1 MALARDVDLQRELL
15 RIYGY
20 REFRPNQR
28 EVIDALL
35 CGRDVFVVMPTGG
48 GKTLCYQLPAVIS
61 NGFTLVISPLI
72 ALMKDQVDAARA
84 NGIRAG
90 VLNSSLEPAERA
102 QTLDAMAADP
112 GSEQALDLLY
122 VAPERFAD
130 AAFNAL
136 LQRRPPALIAID
148 EAHCVSEWGHDF
160 RPDYLRLGELTAR
173 CPGVPVAAF
182 TATAT
187 RRVQADIVERLRL
200 RSPHVVRASFDRP
213 NLSYRV
219 LLKDH
224 QSSQINAFVRQRR
237 GFPGIIYRST
247 RKRVEQTA
255 TALQAKGIRA
265 APYHAGLDEETR
277 TRNQEQFKRD
287 EIEVI
292 VATIAFGMGID
303 KSNVRYVLHADIPKS
318 LEGYYQE
325 SGRAGRDGEPAECVL
340 LYGAGDVATARYF
353 INRVS
358 DAEQRARAARSL
370 AEMVRYAG
378 STSCR
383 RVQLLR
389 YFGESWAGASD
400 ESCCDVCAGAVSSVD
415 ITREA
420 QIVMSAVVRTGRRFG
435 IGHIVDVVRGAN
447 TERIR
452 TLGHDRIKT
461 WGVGAELPAVH
472 WRRVIDAL
480 LSDGLLVQ
488 TDEKY
493 PVITL
498 GNGARE
504 VLSGERSAGMIAHR
518 PARAPAVAADRAQ
531 RSIDHHNPVYGEL
544 FERLRRLR
552 KQIADEKGV
561 PAYIIFTDRT
571 LSDMAE
577 RRPSTLE
584 ALAQVHGVGAAKLAR
599 YGERFLRAV
608 TVLPSLRS
616 E

>member
-1 MALARDVDLQRELL
+1 MALARDVDLDRELL

-28 EVIDALL
+28 EVIEALL

-48 GKTLCYQLPAVIS
+48 GKSLCYQLPAVVG

-102 QTLDAMAADP
+102 QALDAMAADP
-112 GSEQALDLLY
+112 GSDQALDLLY

-130 AAFNAL
+130 AAFSAL

-173 CPGVPVAAF
+173 CPEVPVAAF

-224 QSSQINAFVRQRR
+224 QSGQIDAFVGERC
-237 GFPGIIYRST
+237 GLPGIIYRST

-255 TALQAKGIRA
+255 TALSAKGIRA
-265 APYHAGLDEETR
+265 VPYHAGLDEETR
-277 TRNQEQFKRD
+277 TRNQDQFKCD

-353 INRVS
+353 INQIS
-358 DAEQRARAARSL
+358 DGEQRARAARSL

-389 YFGESWAGASD
+389 YFGESCSGASD
-400 ESCCDVCAGAVSSVD
+400 ESCCDVCAGAVSGVD

-420 QIVMSAVVRTGRRFG
+420 RIVMSAVVRTGERFG

-447 TERIR
+447 TARIR
-452 TLGHDRIKT
+452 TWGHDRIKT

-504 VLSGERSAGMIAHR
+504 VLSGERSASMIEHR
-518 PARAPAVAADRAQ
+518 PARGPAV
-531 RSIDHHNPVYGEL
+531 IDHHDPGYSEL

-571 LSDMAE
+571 LGDMAE
-577 RRPSTLE
+577 RRPPTLE
-584 ALAQVHGVGAAKLAR
+584 AMAEVHGVGAAKLAR
-599 YGERFLRAV
+599 YGGRFLRAV
-608 TVLPSLRS
+608 TASPSLRS
-616 E
+616 G